1 LRPNIRNSL
10 SDNEILRCLTARQ
23 TLTMTPEQKGP
34 DLDSVEIAIR
44 KAFEKGDSA
53 SRDFRNKVY
62 RSALAGLERQ
72 LSARPDLPEAAVEK
86 RRAAVKA
93 TIMRIE
99 AGFMPARAGAEIAA
113 PPPEVRPLPPENWPA
128 APRPVHPKPV
138 VPQARPLRR
147 PEPTAEPAEPA
158 FEAPPAARRPAQGSR
173 QPGERIEPGFESLG
187 SDEAPRQRV
196 WDAPAPVGQDEP
208 AHAAPDADPV
218 FDAPFRERPDTRY
231 ADDRYDDGFEDDF
244 PPPTPDRRRPAKPR
258 KSLLRRMAI
267 PVVLL
272 AVLAAGGLYLA
283 SVLLVPPQDRE
294 AADAVPAAPATDAQS
309 PLPAAVSVGAD
320 EDWITI
326 FQPQDASQVNASGEV
341 TAGVVEEEGE
351 TFLRVVSAGD
361 AAPVRF
367 AIGPGTLERLAG
379 GGAIFSIV
387 ARANAD
393 DGETQFSVDCDFAGL
408 GDCGRRRFAPR
419 ITTEEFLFE
428 VPVGSGSPAAG
439 GSIAIVPDVS
449 GQGRAVEIF
458 AIRVAPAG

>member
-1 LRPNIRNSL
+1 MRNSL
-10 SDNEILRCLTARQ
+10 SDKEILRCLTERQ

-34 DLDSVEIAIR
+34 VLDSVEIAIR

-99 AGFMPARAGAEIAA
+99 AGFMPGQAGAIPAA
-113 PPPEVRPLPPENWPA
+113 PPPEVRSLPPENWPA
-128 APRPVHPKPV
+128 APKPVHPKPV

-147 PEPTAEPAEPA
+147 PEPTAEPA
-158 FEAPPAARRPAQGSR
+158 FEAPPAARRPAQPSR

-187 SDEAPRQRV
+187 SDDVPRQRV
-196 WDAPAPVGQDEP
+196 WDAPGPVEQDE
-208 AHAAPDADPV
+208 AVHATPDADPV
-218 FDAPFRERPDTRY
+218 FDASFRDRPDTRY

-244 PPPTPDRRRPAKPR
+244 PPPSPDRRRPAKPR
-258 KSLLRRMAI
+258 KSLLRRLAI
-267 PVVLL
+267 PLVLL
-272 AVLAAGGLYLA
+272 AVLAGGGLYLA
-283 SVLLVPPQDRE
+283 SVLMVPPQDRE
-294 AADAVPAAPATDAQS
+294 TADTAPAAPAADAQAQ
-309 PLPAAVSVGAD
+309 LPAAVAVGAD

-351 TFLRVVSAGD
+351 TFLMVVSTGD

-379 GGAIFSIV
+379 RGAIFSIV

-428 VPVGSGSPAAG
+428 VPVGSGSPAGG

-449 GQGRAVEIF
+449 GQGRALEIF